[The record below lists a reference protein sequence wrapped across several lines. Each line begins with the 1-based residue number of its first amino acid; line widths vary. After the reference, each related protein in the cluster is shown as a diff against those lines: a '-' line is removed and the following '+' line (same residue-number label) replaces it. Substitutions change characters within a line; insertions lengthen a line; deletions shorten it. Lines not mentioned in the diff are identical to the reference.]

1 MSNKVQQL
9 DEWHVILDRD
19 DIDLRSQAK
28 IDYAEEM
35 IAKILPDIDESD
47 LLVRQRAMQFF
58 QPPRRDR
65 PPPGSPLASPSR
77 GWCLPGRSLMRRRIL
92 FLLQA

>member
-47 LLVRQRAMQFF
+47 LLVECQLNKRVVLVFTHWERAELYEKQFK
-58 QPPRRDR
+58 DC
-65 PPPGSPLASPSR
+65 G
-77 GWCLPGRSLMRRRIL
+77 IL
-92 FLLQA
+92 VKIQKEKK